1 MNTNQLRC
9 FLAAADKLSFSKA
22 AQELFFSVPTITH
35 HIQSLE
41 NELQTEL
48 FVRKNNGVSL
58 TENGRLFYPAAL
70 DIIRRYEAAVHSIDS
85 SIQFDVLK
93 IGCSSYA
100 EITQMTPVFKAFRGK
115 YPEVVPH
122 LDIENYDM
130 ILDKFADRQIDIAF
144 ASENM
149 LKNRK
154 TGYYFNELGRAV
166 SCAVVDKAHPFASEE
181 VLSFDDLEDQTL
193 IGLHAAFIPFGSENE
208 VVKLMQMHH
217 LRHRDLLVED
227 DKMAM
232 TLCRAGYGIAVLPS
246 YCIPEYYQAIGL
258 AAVPIRESQHMR
270 YGIVSLKNEQ
280 RDFVKH
286 FITLA
291 EIVYKNKKLL

>member
-9 FLAAADKLSFSKA
+9 FLAAADKLSFTKA
-22 AQELFFSVPTITH
+22 AQELYFSVPTVTH

-48 FVRKNNGVSL
+48 FIRKKNGVAL

-70 DIIRRYEAAVHSIDS
+70 DIIRRYDAVIHSINS
-85 SIQFDVLK
+85 NIQFDVLK

-100 EITQMTPVFKAFRGK
+100 EITQMTPVLKAFRGK
-115 YPEVVPH
+115 YPEVVPFS
-122 LDIENYDM
+122 DIENYDM
-130 ILDKFADRQIDIAF
+130 ILDKLEDRQLDIIF

-149 LKNRK
+149 LKTRK
-154 TGYYFNELGRAV
+154 DKYSFTELGSAV
-166 SCAVVDKAHPFASEE
+166 SCAVVDQAHPLASTD
-181 VLSFDDLEDQTL
+181 LISFDELEGTTL
-193 IGLHAAFIPFGSENE
+193 IGLHASFVPFGSENE

-217 LRHRDLLVED
+217 LKHRDFLVDD
-227 DKMAM
+227 DKMAL

-258 AAVPIRESQHMR
+258 ACIPIKESQQMT
-270 YGIVSLKNEQ
+270 YGIAGLKNEQ
-280 RDFVKH
+280 KDFVKH
-286 FITLA
+286 FIKLA
-291 EIVYKNKKLL
+291 EIVYKKKI